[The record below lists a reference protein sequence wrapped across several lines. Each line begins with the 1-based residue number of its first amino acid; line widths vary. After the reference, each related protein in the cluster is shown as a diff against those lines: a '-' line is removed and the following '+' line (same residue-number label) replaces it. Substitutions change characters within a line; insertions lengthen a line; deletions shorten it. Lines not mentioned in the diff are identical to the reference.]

1 MQPLF
6 FATICQYFI
15 LHPNMRQIITLLLFM
30 ACSIGASAQQEATTT
45 TQQTTP
51 LLSPRAFASNKHV
64 SVSYGQP
71 SKRNRVIFG
80 ELVPYGQVWRTGAN
94 EATEITF
101 RTKMKIAGVPVDTG
115 TYTFFTI
122 PGEKEWTIILNKQL
136 GQWGA
141 YEYDKHKDKDVVKVN
156 VPVLP
161 MKKVQEKLVYEVS
174 RKALTI
180 KWDKTSVNIPL
191 IINQ

>member
-1 MQPLF
+1 
-6 FATICQYFI
+6 
-15 LHPNMRQIITLLLFM
+15 MRQIIALVFLV
-30 ACSIGASAQQEATTT
+30 ACSTGAFAQQEPTTTT

-51 LLSPRAFASNKHV
+51 LLSPRASASNKQV

-71 SKRNRVIFG
+71 SKRNRAIFG

-101 RTKMKIAGVPVDTG
+101 RSKMKIGGVPVDTG

-156 VPVLP
+156 VPVVPL
-161 MKKVQEKLVYEVS
+161 KKVQEKLVYEVS
-174 RKALTI
+174 RKTLTI